1 MAPFCSLP
9 KPVGSGGNF
18 QDRFHLSTSTKNK
31 KTPVF
36 SPLFSSTTP
45 TTSGWKKTLLI
56 QESLTEEIVKVQNAA
71 SVFYD
76 RVKEGPTPSVRI
88 AQENLFYSFLGKRN
102 IPSLPSSLDPQ
113 AQKKV
118 CIFMRSFFAKA
129 HAEASNQQDIET
141 FGTQISEWTAFIF
154 RVEQNL
160 PYLYFSEDPAIRG
173 RQYQEILNYFLLAIE
188 GLQKHSKHPDEESR
202 VLSLLILE
210 DIGKC
215 RPGVLSRIQHN
226 ILPLCFKI
234 QPGAVLPLFPL
245 TVVHRIKEMIAQR
258 VLEEITDGNIDVHV
272 RTGFYQFLHLK
283 EGLGLT
289 AEEHLEPESHCLSF
303 LRWGRAGDSKN
314 CLPVIESY
322 KKKYLSIEHLIK
334 EIKSA
339 FKALIDD
346 ERDHL
351 IDQELLNCTGWYI
364 QSVRQ
369 LYASIVKAYEL
380 TLKSPN
386 SAGLKERLQCS
397 LQDLFTTFRIETLP
411 KEDDFVKVV
420 TKNLLRE
427 LLFDPQN
434 GDLSDFGALLLLKA
448 GGIITHVAGVGIQ
461 TELLDCINP
470 IPKLRYLLKE
480 QHKNGQIFKEQI
492 PSQIVPPTIELI
504 RLSPSSILQMG
515 RDEAMEF
522 LPHVDEL
529 LALCPKKTPPFD
541 WDNYATW
548 PQIFKLNKNLVLDH
562 VLKMKQEELDYTFID
577 PLIVTK
583 EFILELDEKQL
594 SLAHQK
600 AIWSIIP
607 APFFEDPSFVVKL
620 AKKPHKLAYA
630 PDWIKNN
637 TLLLNLWES
646 RSLDAKGVVAN
657 IKKRG
662 LRHKTVEMTSA
673 IFKRIPSKG
682 LGLILVGTGVILS
695 ARTLLKKN
703 PALAAQPV
711 QACFRI
717 WNLFFKNVFDGYLKH
732 LGWESKK

>member
-1 MAPFCSLP
+1 M
-9 KPVGSGGNF
+9 
-18 QDRFHLSTSTKNK
+18 TSTKNK
-31 KTPVF
+31 KSPVP
-36 SPLFSSTTP
+36 PLFFSDSSITAT
-45 TTSGWKKTLLI
+45 GWKKTLLI
-56 QESLTEEIVKVQNAA
+56 QESLKEEIVKVQNVA
-71 SVFYD
+71 SVLYD
-76 RVKEGPTPSVRI
+76 RVKEEPSPSVKI
-88 AQENLFYSFLGKRN
+88 AHENLFYSFLGKRK
-102 IPSLPSSLDPQ
+102 IPSLPGRLDPQ

-118 CIFMRSFFAKA
+118 CIFMSSFFAKA
-129 HAEASNQQDIET
+129 YAEAFSQKDIET

-160 PYLYFSEDPAIRG
+160 PYLYFSEDPATRG

-188 GLQKHSKHPDEESR
+188 GLQKHSKQPDEESR

-234 QPGAVLPLFPL
+234 QPSAVLPLFPL
-245 TVVHRIKEMIAQR
+245 SVVHRIKEMIAQR

-272 RTGFYQFLHLK
+272 RTGFYQFLHQK

-289 AEEHLEPESHCLSF
+289 AEEHLEPESHCTSF
-303 LRWGRAGDSKN
+303 LRWGRAGDSKD
-314 CLPVIESY
+314 CFPVIEST

-380 TLKSPN
+380 TLKSPDPV
-386 SAGLKERLQCS
+386 GLKERLQYS

-411 KEDDFVKVV
+411 KEDDFVKTV

-427 LLFDPQN
+427 LLFDTQN
-434 GDLSDFGALLLLKA
+434 GELSDFGALLLLKA
-448 GGIITHVAGVGIQ
+448 GGIITSGSGVGIQ

-470 IPKLRYLLKE
+470 IPKLRFLLKE
-480 QHKNGQIFKEQI
+480 QHENGQIQEEQI

-504 RLSPSSILQMG
+504 RKSPSSILQMG
-515 RDEAMEF
+515 RVEALEF
-522 LPHVDEL
+522 LSHLDEL
-529 LALCPKKTPPFD
+529 SALCPKKTPPFD
-541 WDNYATW
+541 GDNYATW
-548 PQIFKLNKNLVLDH
+548 PQILKLNKNLVLDH
-562 VLKMKQEELDYTFID
+562 LLKMKEEELDYTFID

-583 EFILELDEKQL
+583 EFILELDEKRL

-607 APFFEDPSFVVKL
+607 APFFEDFSFVLKL
-620 AKKPHKLAYA
+620 AKKPHKLEYA

-637 TLLLNLWES
+637 SLILNLWES
-646 RSLDAKGVVAN
+646 RSLVAKGVVAN
-657 IKKRG
+657 IKKKG
-662 LRHKTVEMTSA
+662 LRHKTVQMTSA
-673 IFKRIPSKG
+673 IFKRIPSRA
-682 LGLILVGTGVILS
+682 LGLILVGTGVIFS
-695 ARTLLKKN
+695 ARILLKKE
-703 PALAAQPV
+703 PALIAQPV
-711 QACFRI
+711 QACYKI
-717 WNLFFKNVFDGYLKH
+717 WNLFFKNVFNGYVKH